1 MDTATILTLILA
13 FPFLLLILSVFDPSK
28 NSSVASPFLR
38 WLQRKRYQY
47 EVTFSLYML
56 TPTEKFVLSKSYSL
70 ICGVQPLPLL
80 QHLPPYFWASFPPI
94 VTESTRPPF
103 PYRLLIPYVRLT
115 ISQHRIDSF
124 LFLTLS
130 LALIA
135 CSLYLPEHVLKMW
148 HRAFY
153 YYSGHAQ
160 SGAGA
165 ATAVL
170 ATTASE
176 VAKTVLE
183 NATAAVE
190 ST

>member
-1 MDTATILTLILA
+1 MDTTTILTLILA

-56 TPTEKFVLSKSYSL
+56 TPTEKFVLST
-70 ICGVQPLPLL
+70 
-80 QHLPPYFWASFPPI
+80 FFPP
-94 VTESTRPPF
+94 SSLSHYLF
-103 PYRLLIPYVRLT
+103 PDSLLFRLLCFSPPSSNTLIPHQPEHQTNHLLPHT
-115 ISQHRIDSF
+115 DSF

-130 LALIA
+130 LTLIA